1 MFSCRVEF
9 GLAYSNYNL
18 LLRLVTTTLMKERM
32 LSIRLQCINIQI
44 WPMLYIN
51 CHKIHLDLYYKK
63 SRNEWMHECVLVLLL
78 SPCSHLSFMDKQ
90 NICLFY
96 SLCFSLSSSCSLLF
110 CFPSSIFIAPC
121 HPKSIHSSL
130 SDQREGAF
138 FSLSLLLRRG
148 SVDGR
153 RRASPCWQLL
163 PCRVPVSLELC
174 STWISDTVPSLPN
187 PCMLLAAT
195 HFSLVFFFM
204 LHVSE
209 LWMFCCF

>member
-1 MFSCRVEF
+1 
-9 GLAYSNYNL
+9 
-18 LLRLVTTTLMKERM
+18 
-32 LSIRLQCINIQI
+32 
-44 WPMLYIN
+44 
-51 CHKIHLDLYYKK
+51 
-63 SRNEWMHECVLVLLL
+63 MHECVLVLLS
-78 SPCSHLSFMDKQ
+78 SPCSHLSFMDKR

-148 SVDGR
+148 SADGR
-153 RRASPCWQLL
+153 RVSPCWQLL
-163 PCRVPVSLELC
+163 SRRVPVSLEL
-174 STWISDTVPSLPN
+174 WISDTVLSLTN
-187 PCMLLAAT
+187 PCMLLAAS
-195 HFSLVFFFM
+195 HFSLLFFFT

-209 LWMFCCF
+209 LWMFCCFQTFVKSPRATSGIF